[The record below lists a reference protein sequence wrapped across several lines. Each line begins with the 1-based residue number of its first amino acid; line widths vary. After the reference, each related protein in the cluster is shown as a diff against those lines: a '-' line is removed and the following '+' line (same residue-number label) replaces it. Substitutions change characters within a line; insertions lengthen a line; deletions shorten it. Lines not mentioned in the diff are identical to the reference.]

1 MTTLKQPNVVA
12 HNAVPY
18 HPQGNGN
25 AERLVSSAKSGIRAM
40 CWGTDVCTWRYAA
53 EMFEQRLSATV
64 RRGETLSPAAKLREL
79 STNPLA
85 KMRSDTRIT

>member
-1 MTTLKQPNVVA
+1 MTTLKRLNVVA
-12 HNAVPY
+12 HNSAPY
-18 HPQGNGN
+18 HPQGSGN